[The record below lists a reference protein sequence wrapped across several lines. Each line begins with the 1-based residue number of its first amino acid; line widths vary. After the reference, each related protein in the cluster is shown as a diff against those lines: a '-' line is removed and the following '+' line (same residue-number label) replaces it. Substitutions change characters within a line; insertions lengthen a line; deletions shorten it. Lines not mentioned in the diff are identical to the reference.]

1 LSDNFSDFSEWIPSG
16 EELEEL
22 EDRDFELYIEEIE
35 TAFAGEYPGSCG
47 GCTNCASG
55 SNPIGG
61 ELENTEASLD
71 IVEVGFK
78 SNRAGFFINE
88 SGASLLPDFHIIV
101 EVESGIDVGK
111 VISVGEKVRHKRRSH
126 GIIGQPMRKIL
137 RIASDEDMNE
147 AMNNRSVE
155 EEAVSIFKE
164 ICKKHFLEMKLTA
177 VEYQFDR
184 SRITFYFT
192 ADNRVDF
199 RNLVRD
205 LAAVYHTRIELRQIG
220 ARDEAKKIG
229 GIGLCGREICC
240 MTWMNQIKRV
250 TIDHARFQ
258 RVTLTPRR
266 LAGSCG
272 RIKCCIL
279 FEMQSYLEARKKF
292 PPVNSTVVT
301 AKGNG
306 RIEKVDIFND
316 RIFLRYPNTGI
327 IEMISLDEMKSYQ
340 IQNR

>member
-1 LSDNFSDFSEWIPSG
+1 MSDDFSDFSEWIPSG
-16 EELEEL
+16 EELTEL
-22 EDRDFELYIEEIE
+22 EDRDFELYIEDIE

-47 GCTNCASG
+47 GCTSCASG

-61 ELENTEASLD
+61 ELENTETALD

-78 SNRAGFFINE
+78 FTRSGFYVNE
-88 SGASLLPDFHIIV
+88 LGTSLLLGSHIIV
-101 EVESGIDVGK
+101 EAESGIDIGK
-111 VISVGEKVRHKRRSH
+111 VISVGERIRQKRRSH

-137 RIASDEDMNE
+137 RTASDEDMSE
-147 AMNNRSVE
+147 AMHNRCVE
-155 EEAVSIFKE
+155 EDAVPIFKE
-164 ICKKHFLEMKLTA
+164 ICKKHFLQMKLAA

-192 ADNRVDF
+192 ADSRVDF

-205 LAAVYHTRIELRQIG
+205 LATIYHTRIELRQIG
-220 ARDEAKKIG
+220 ARDETTKIG
-229 GIGLCGREICC
+229 GIGICGREVCC
-240 MTWMNQIKRV
+240 MTWMSQIKRV
-250 TIDHARFQ
+250 TVDHARFQ

-279 FEMQSYLEARKKF
+279 FEMQNYLEARKKF
-292 PPVNSTVVT
+292 PPENSTVVT

-316 RIFLRYPNTGI
+316 RIFLRYPNTGVVEI
-327 IEMISLDEMKSYQ
+327 ISLDEMKSYQ
-340 IQNR
+340 VQNH